1 MHAKRSTLIGLYLA
15 SVVQVVLKNAQ
26 NRNECAT
33 LVNSKIAEF
42 AQRGYRA
49 LGVSTAEGGEG
60 SPPNWTMQGLLP
72 LFDPPRH
79 DTKETIE
86 ECIRKGISVKMVT
99 GDQLLIGKEVARQL
113 GMGTNMY
120 TTEVLLEVCS
130 ITPSTSASLPD
141 CCCSLSRMSL
151 SLVHKSPSLTC
162 VPYSLSSWN
171 SLQTHQRQLPD
182 HAVDL
187 CTLVHCAG
195 VGAQCR

>member
-1 MHAKRSTLIGLYLA
+1 M
-15 SVVQVVLKNAQ
+15 QVVLKNAQ
-26 NRNECAT
+26 NKADIGT

-49 LGVSTAEGGEG
+49 LGVSTADGGEG
-60 SPPNWTMQGLLP
+60 SKPTWTMQGLLP

-130 ITPSTSASLPD
+130 PFPA
-141 CCCSLSRMSL
+141 
-151 SLVHKSPSLTC
+151 
-162 VPYSLSSWN
+162 
-171 SLQTHQRQLPD
+171 
-182 HAVDL
+182 HARL
-187 CTLVHCAG
+187 
-195 VGAQCR
+195 

>member
-1 MHAKRSTLIGLYLA
+1 M
-15 SVVQVVLKNAQ
+15 QVVLKNAQ
-26 NRNECAT
+26 NKADIGT
-33 LVNSKIAEF
+33 LVNGKIAEF

-60 SPPNWTMQGLLP
+60 NKPTWTMQGLLP

-120 TTEVLLEVCS
+120 TTEVLLEVR
-130 ITPSTSASLPD
+130 SLFPAHP
-141 CCCSLSRMSL
+141 CL
-151 SLVHKSPSLTC
+151 
-162 VPYSLSSWN
+162 
-171 SLQTHQRQLPD
+171 
-182 HAVDL
+182 
-187 CTLVHCAG
+187 
-195 VGAQCR
+195 